1 MSEENNT
8 IIIKKYANRRL
19 YHTGISGYVT
29 LDDLAEMVRKEQE
42 FQVVDAK
49 TGEDL
54 TRSVL
59 TQIIF
64 EQENSSGDSLLP
76 ISFLR
81 QLISLYD
88 NSVRAAVPSYLEAT
102 LSQFMNEQEK
112 IRDMMSTSFGVPG
125 LEEFEKQAKQNMAF
139 FQDAITS
146 INPFMIGMQTH
157 QAPEKAEQ
165 TQNKQEENKSDEL
178 SQMREQMKAMQAQL
192 DKLN

>member
-1 MSEENNT
+1 MTESSSP

-19 YHTGISGYVT
+19 YHTGISGYIT
-29 LDDLAEMVRKEQE
+29 LDDLAAMVRKEE
-42 FQVVDAK
+42 DFKVIDAK
-49 TGEDL
+49 SGEDL
-54 TRSVL
+54 TRAVL

-88 NSVRAAVPSYLEAT
+88 NSVRAAVPSYLDAT

-112 IRDMMSTSFGVPG
+112 IREMMGNSFGVPG

-146 INPFMIGMQTH
+146 INPFMMGVQASK
-157 QAPEKAEQ
+157 APEQAAQ
-165 TQNKQEENKSDEL
+165 AQGTQEENKSDEL
-178 SQMREQMKAMQAQL
+178 TQMREQMKAMQAQI